1 MDICFKRIEFILIAF
16 PIFVAVL
23 ISGCGGGGGSGSTI
37 APCPVSA
44 ICGTAAAGGPIVGR
58 VTIKDSSTPPKDYTV
73 DIEAGGRYEFDVIAL
88 ELLPP
93 FMLRADGT
101 VGGRSFSLYSAAA
114 APDIGGN
121 INITPLTDL
130 IIANIATQLAFDFFD
145 NFLDNNDDFED
156 FTPEALSAA
165 ENALQAK
172 LQLYLSSFG
181 LEASI
186 DLLRASFAA
195 DHTGFDLALDFI
207 MVTFDADT
215 NIATLVNL
223 ITQQQVLD
231 DLSSQTDLE
240 QMPEPNV
247 DMGDVIDDFKQI
259 IAQFE
264 KLSGFFATGL
274 PAADNANLRAL
285 FTGNFLFDGEN
296 LDQFLGEI
304 TTDPNL
310 VGAQFR
316 VGALESLEGSVAVVA
331 FDVFDVGGNSVAE
344 EDLHFQMNKV
354 GPTWLIA
361 GNQRI
366 AFAEVFT
373 SARYS
378 VNNNPGIDTGLQVEI
393 QDEGG
398 FGIDY
403 AIVTGAGLPA
413 TAGGA
418 NGSSAGL
425 LLVNQVSNNS
435 FRIAAPGAAYNGINT
450 TMISAGHNDYVMG
463 DPTIATLTD
472 NESYTIRLYEDNATP
487 ANLFDDELLAT
498 YFSNLGKRPY
508 LNSELSTSK
517 FATITTTPAEIQ
529 AFAENGGNLTV
540 RWTLPAGTRS
550 SEVGF
555 FRNGDNNHDDI
566 DADPSPTATSA
577 TLTMPAPT
585 FVVQGSG
592 VSVWVQDVF
601 ERSLQTSLNGQ

>member
-1 MDICFKRIEFILIAF
+1 MNICFKRIEFIPVAF
-16 PIFVAVL
+16 PIIVAVL
-23 ISGCGGGGGSGSTI
+23 LSACGGGGGGSGGGSGSTI
-37 APCPVSA
+37 G
-44 ICGTAAAGGPIVGR
+44 GTAAAGGPIVGT
-58 VTIKDSSTPPKDYTV
+58 VTIKDSSTPIPRERFV
-73 DIEAGGRYEFDVIAL
+73 DIEADGNYEIDVSDLI
-88 ELLPP
+88 PP

-101 VGGRSFSLYSAAA
+101 VGGRSYSLYSAAA
-114 APDIGGN
+114 TPDIGGT

-130 IIANIATQLAFDFFD
+130 IIANIATQLAQDFF
-145 NFLDNNDDFED
+145 DNNDDFSI

-165 ENALQAK
+165 ENALRFK
-172 LQLYLSSFG
+172 LQLYLESFG
-181 LEASI
+181 LEDSI

-223 ITQQQVLD
+223 ITQQQVED
-231 DLSSQTDLE
+231 DLSSQTDLD
-240 QMPEPNV
+240 QMPDPGV
-247 DMGDVIDDFKQI
+247 DMIDAIDDFQQI
-259 IAQFE
+259 ILQFE
-264 KLSGFFATGL
+264 ALSGFFATGL
-274 PAADNANLRAL
+274 PAYDNANLRAL
-285 FTGNFLFDGEN
+285 FSENFLHGGQD

-304 TTDPNL
+304 TTYPNL

-316 VGALESLEGSVAVVA
+316 VGALESLEGNVAVVA
-331 FDVFDVGGNSVAE
+331 FDVFDVGGNSVAD

-361 GNQRI
+361 GDQRI

-373 SARYS
+373 FARYS
-378 VNNNPGIDTGLQVEI
+378 VNFNPGIDTGLSVEI

-550 SEVGF
+550 SEVHF
-555 FRNGDNNHDDI
+555 FRGGENGGNDSA

-577 TLTMPAPT
+577 TLTILAPT

-592 VSVWVQDVF
+592 VNVWVQDVF
-601 ERSLQTSLNGQ
+601 KRMLGTSLNGQ

>member
-1 MDICFKRIEFILIAF
+1 MNICFKRIEFIPVAF
-16 PIFVAVL
+16 PIIVAVL
-23 ISGCGGGGGSGSTI
+23 LSACGGGGGGSGGGSGSTI
-37 APCPVSA
+37 G
-44 ICGTAAAGGPIVGR
+44 GTAAAGGPIVGT
-58 VTIKDSSTPPKDYTV
+58 VTIRDSSTPFPEERSV
-73 DIEAGGRYEFDVIAL
+73 LIEADGSYEIDVSDLI
-88 ELLPP
+88 PP

-101 VGGRSFSLYSAAA
+101 VGGRSYSLYSAAA
-114 APDIGGN
+114 TPDIGGT

-130 IIANIATQLAFDFFD
+130 IIANIATQLAQDFF
-145 NFLDNNDDFED
+145 DNNDDFSI

-240 QMPEPNV
+240 QMPDPGV
-247 DMGDVIDDFKQI
+247 DMLDAIDDFTQI
-259 IAQFE
+259 IVQFE
-264 KLSGFFATGL
+264 KLSDFFATGL